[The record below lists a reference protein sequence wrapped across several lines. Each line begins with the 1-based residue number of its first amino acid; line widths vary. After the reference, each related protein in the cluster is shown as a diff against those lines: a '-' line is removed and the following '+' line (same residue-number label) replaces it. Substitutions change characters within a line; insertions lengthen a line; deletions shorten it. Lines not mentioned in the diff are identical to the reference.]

1 MLHNGHVR
9 ECFIKNHSF
18 QNKPVSPQAAQQLFH
33 FKKKISNVA
42 SLQRTLNSKD
52 EQVLNQRPMIMR
64 REQYTTVI
72 QPQPKYPNDMNVSEK
87 QLTFPARGGP
97 VDGRMRRRQTRQEGG
112 AVGSLRRHRAVS
124 LPLGPVVELV
134 PRKSV
139 MTPVPARVSVVQVD
153 WWRGL
158 KIKAEK
164 ALGNNCPTTGLI
176 FWWSRHLSRP
186 QFQSLKPETTA
197 FGQLRLPHPSAEG
210 FGESVFVN

>member
-1 MLHNGHVR
+1 MDMLESVSLKTHY
-9 ECFIKNHSF
+9 F
-18 QNKPVSPQAAQQLFH
+18 QNKLVSPQAAQQLVH

-42 SLQRTLNSKD
+42 SRPRTLYSKD
-52 EQVLNQRPMIMR
+52 EQFLYPWLLDHEAWAVHHC
-64 REQYTTVI
+64 YTTAAEV
-72 QPQPKYPNDMNVSEK
+72 PKWYECIWK
-87 QLTFPARGGP
+87 TTLTFPARGGP

-186 QFQSLKPETTA
+186 QFQSL
-197 FGQLRLPHPSAEG
+197 
-210 FGESVFVN
+210 